1 MTEKELKW
9 NKDVL
14 AWTERTGGV
23 AVGDIR
29 LAAGDRDRSLF
40 AQTLVLLREAEDL
53 LTTEAE
59 KIAFRASPQT
69 ITDRK
74 GVPHTMSVTELRE
87 LLVQYGL
94 NYRTLWLAANASIIE
109 SP

>member
-1 MTEKELKW
+1 MTSSQLKI
-9 NKDVL
+9 NKAHL
-14 AWTERTGGV
+14 AWTERVGGV

-29 LAAGDRDRSLF
+29 LAAGDRDRSMF
-40 AQTLVLLREAEDL
+40 ANTLVLLREAEDL
-53 LTTEAE
+53 LATEDE
-59 KIAFRASPQT
+59 KIAFRASQQT

-94 NYRTLWLAANASIIE
+94 NYRTLWLAANAQTQS
-109 SP
+109 

>member
-1 MTEKELKW
+1 MIERELKW
-9 NKDVL
+9 NRDVL
-14 AWTERTGGV
+14 AWTERVGGI
-23 AVGDIR
+23 AVGNIR

-40 AQTLVLLREAEDL
+40 ANTLVLLREAEDL
-53 LTTEAE
+53 LATEEE

-74 GVPHTMSVTELRE
+74 GVPHTMNVTQLRA

-94 NYRTLWLAANASIIE
+94 NYQTLWLAANATVVE
-109 SP
+109 